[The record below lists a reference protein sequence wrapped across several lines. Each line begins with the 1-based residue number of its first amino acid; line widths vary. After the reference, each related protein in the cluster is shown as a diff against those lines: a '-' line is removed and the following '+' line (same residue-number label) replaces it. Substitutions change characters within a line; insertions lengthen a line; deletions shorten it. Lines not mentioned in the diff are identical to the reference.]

1 VPAIAA
7 HVLFNLA
14 VVILIVRSRLA
25 GIDRSLIEASEDL
38 YATPLATFRQ
48 VTLPL
53 LMPAIIAGFLLSFTF
68 SFEDFIIAFF
78 VAGPNNTLPI
88 YIFASIRRGIT
99 PEINAIGAVVS
110 IRGEGR
116 REEATVADEP
126 LFDPTMARLRDIA
139 PAAAR

>member
-1 VPAIAA
+1 MARIQSGNKPV
-7 HVLFNLA
+7 
-14 VVILIVRSRLA
+14 
-25 GIDRSLIEASEDL
+25 
-38 YATPLATFRQ
+38 
-48 VTLPL
+48 
-53 LMPAIIAGFLLSFTF
+53 FLLSFTF

-110 IRGEGR
+110 IHSEGR

>member
-1 VPAIAA
+1 MGVPTIIAA

-14 VVILIVRSRLA
+14 VVILIVRARLA
-25 GIDRSLIEASEDL
+25 GMDRSLIEASEDL

-53 LMPAIIAGFLLSFTF
+53 LMPAIVAGFLLAFTF

-88 YIFASIRRGIT
+88 YVFSSIRRGIT
-99 PEINAIGAVVS
+99 PEINAIGTVVLAVS
-110 IRGEGR
+110 LTLLIAAQFILRLTDPARKTQR
-116 REEATVADEP
+116 RA
-126 LFDPTMARLRDIA
+126 L
-139 PAAAR
+139 